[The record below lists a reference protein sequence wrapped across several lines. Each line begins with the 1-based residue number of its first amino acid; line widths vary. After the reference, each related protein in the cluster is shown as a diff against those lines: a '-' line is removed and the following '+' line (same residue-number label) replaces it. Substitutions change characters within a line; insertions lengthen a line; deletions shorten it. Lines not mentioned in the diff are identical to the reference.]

1 MNAGKS
7 VSERETEQ
15 TKNTVKSFRFHS
27 LRLSL
32 ANTET
37 EARERGGPNHRAAE
51 KVVGS
56 RANGKS
62 TESFFLQLA
71 VSATTER

>member
-1 MNAGKS
+1 M
-7 VSERETEQ
+7 SERESKKKHCQ
-15 TKNTVKSFRFHS
+15 VISFS
-27 LRLSL
+27 LFKTFSGEHGDRG
-32 ANTET
+32 ER
-37 EARERGGPNHRAAE
+37 ERERERGGPNHRAAE

>member
-1 MNAGKS
+1 M
-7 VSERETEQ
+7 SEREREQ

-37 EARERGGPNHRAAE
+37 EARERERGGPNHRAAE